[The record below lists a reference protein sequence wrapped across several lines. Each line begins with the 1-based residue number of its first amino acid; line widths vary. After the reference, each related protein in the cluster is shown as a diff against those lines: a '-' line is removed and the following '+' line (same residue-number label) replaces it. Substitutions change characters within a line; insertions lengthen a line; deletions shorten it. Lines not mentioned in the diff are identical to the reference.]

1 MGKWSD
7 RPRDERGGI
16 IGAGIGM
23 AVAAVIVLATAVES
37 TMIVRYLIMASG
49 LVIGFV
55 VGKMA
60 ASPR

>member
-55 VGKMA
+55 VGKLA
-60 ASPR
+60 ASRP

>member
-7 RPRDERGGI
+7 RPRDDRGGI

-55 VGKMA
+55 VGKLA
-60 ASPR
+60 ASRP